1 MSPRTGRP
9 KLDDD
14 TKKNIRLE
22 IRLNQEQDKL
32 LNDLAEKYQ
41 LTRTETIMKALELL
55 ATKK

>member
-1 MSPRTGRP
+1 MSPKTGRP

-32 LNDLAEKYQ
+32 LNELAEKYQ

-55 ATKK
+55 AKKK

>member
-32 LNDLAEKYQ
+32 LNELAERYQ

-55 ATKK
+55 AKKK

>member
-32 LNDLAEKYQ
+32 LNELAEKYQ

-55 ATKK
+55 AKMK

>member
-22 IRLNQEQDKL
+22 IRLNQEQDRL
-32 LNDLAEKYQ
+32 LNELAEKYQ

-55 ATKK
+55 AKKK

>member
-32 LNDLAEKYQ
+32 LNELAEKYQ

-55 ATKK
+55 AKKK